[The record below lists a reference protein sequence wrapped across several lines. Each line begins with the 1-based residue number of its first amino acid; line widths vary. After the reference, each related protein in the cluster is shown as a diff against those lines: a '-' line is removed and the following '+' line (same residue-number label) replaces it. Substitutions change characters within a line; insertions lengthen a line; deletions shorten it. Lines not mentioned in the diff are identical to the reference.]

1 MQYLRKN
8 LILSGWVC
16 LIIGTGLVFSDSSG
30 MLSIIGTTLSLA
42 GLGLII
48 LGISSKNQGMGP
60 SQVAAWKP
68 SQDDL
73 EDPLASNFE
82 NKRIKFRIDTTL
94 DEPIKTSILCG
105 NCSELTIIEDLKPK
119 FFKCPACKLELW
131 DEEE

>member
-1 MQYLRKN
+1 MQYMRKN

-16 LIIGTGLVFSDSSG
+16 LIFGTGVVFSDLDS
-30 MLSIIGTTLSLA
+30 MFSIIGATISLA

-48 LGISSKNQGMGP
+48 MGIGSKEQGLTPKEISS
-60 SQVAAWKP
+60 WKP

-73 EDPLASNFE
+73 NDSSDSKFE
-82 NKRIKFRIDTTL
+82 NKRIKYRIDTTL

-105 NCSELTIIEDLKPK
+105 NCSEVTIIQDLKPK
-119 FFKCPACKLELW
+119 IFKCPKCKLELW